1 MQDKKYQVLK
11 SVFGYDEFRGQQ
23 AKIIDHILSGKNAMV
38 LMPTGAG
45 KSLCYQIPGLCLE
58 GLTIVVSPLIA
69 LMENQVITLQQL
81 GIKAAFLNSSQNF
94 EENFSVIKQMRSNE
108 LDLVYVAPERMLSE
122 SFLSLLEEC
131 NISLFAIDE
140 AHCVSQWGHD
150 FRPEYQQLEA
160 LKQQFPHVPRVALT
174 ATADELTKK
183 DILKCVGIEKNNVYI
198 SSFDRPNIKYHI
210 KLKNNAKIQL
220 LNFLNTHHPDDSGIV
235 YCISRKR
242 VMQMTEY
249 LIQNGFKALPYHAG
263 LDNDVRSKNQE
274 RFIKEDNIIIVA
286 TVAFGMGIDKP
297 DVRFVAHMDL
307 PKSIESYYQE
317 TGRAGRDGLA
327 ANAWL
332 VYGLQDIS
340 LQKKFL
346 DDSEAAPKQKELERQ
361 KLKSLLG
368 FVETTQCRREF
379 LLKYFGEVQDEPNC
393 GKCDNCLTPVKS
405 FDATVAVQKALSCVF
420 RTGQKFGTA
429 HVIDVLLGKSTTKVQ
444 NNRHDKLSTYGIGK
458 EFGLNEW
465 KSILRQAVSMG
476 LLNVD
481 IDDNSAL
488 KLAVRAKS
496 VLKGEE
502 KIFLRQDKTP
512 TVKTKASAPEKAKK
526 VEFDSIPD
534 QELYDRLKEHRL
546 TIARAQGV
554 PPYVIFHNSVLAQ
567 MVLNKPKHVYEL
579 RQIPGIG
586 EVKLDRYGESFIN
599 VVNNSTGKIILKR

>member
-69 LMENQVITLQQL
+69 LMENQVVALQQL
-81 GIKAAFLNSSQNF
+81 GVKAAFLNSSRNF

-122 SFLSLLEEC
+122 SFLSLLDEC
-131 NISLFAIDE
+131 NVSLFAIDE

-150 FRPEYQQLEA
+150 FRPEYQQLEV
-160 LKQQFPHVPRVALT
+160 LRQQFPNVPRVALT
-174 ATADELTKK
+174 ATADKLTRK
-183 DILKCVGIEKNNVYI
+183 DILKCIGIEEDNVFV

-220 LNFLNTHHPDDSGIV
+220 INFLNTHHPDDSGIV

-263 LDNDVRSKNQE
+263 LDNDIRSKNQE

-317 TGRAGRDGLA
+317 TGRAGRDGLS

-346 DDSEAAPKQKELERQ
+346 DDSDAPPKQKELERQ
-361 KLKSLLG
+361 KLESLLG
-368 FVETTQCRREF
+368 FVEATQCRREF
-379 LLKYFGEVQDEPNC
+379 LLKYFGETQEENNC
-393 GKCDNCLTPVKS
+393 GKCDNCLMPVKS

-420 RTGQKFGTA
+420 RTGQKFGTG
-429 HVIDVLLGKSTTKVQ
+429 HVIDVLLGKSTAKVQ
-444 NNRHDKLSTYGIGK
+444 SNRHDKLSTYGIGK

-465 KSILRQAVSMG
+465 KSILRQAVSIG

-481 IDDNSAL
+481 LDDNSSL
-488 KLAVRAKS
+488 KLAARAKT

-502 KIFLRQDKTP
+502 KIFLRQDKNP
-512 TVKTKASAPEKAKK
+512 AGKAKESVAGPRKK
-526 VEFDSIPD
+526 VEFDSILD
-534 QELYDRLKEHRL
+534 QELFDKLKQHRL
-546 TIARAQGV
+546 SIARAQGV
-554 PPYVIFHNSVLAQ
+554 PPYVIFHDSVLAQ
-567 MVLNKPKHVYEL
+567 MVLNKPKHIYEL
-579 RQIPGIG
+579 RKIPGIG
-586 EVKLDRYGESFIN
+586 EVKLDRYGESFLD